1 MKLDEQASWQLPREH
16 WSLGGTQSKIAL
28 ACFDGQWFRCE
39 GDAATTHIVKP
50 GIGRLQHEALNE
62 CICQNIAIASGV
74 LAAKAGFTVF
84 DGVPALVSERFDR
97 VIMEPKRVRR
107 LHQEDFCQ
115 ALSINPENKY
125 TSEGGP
131 NPSSILNLLDKQD
144 VRLAPLYDCAS
155 AFAYDGDEVDYRSA
169 MAIGEN
175 RNFFQLE
182 KPNIIK
188 YAEQAHLSDET

>member
-16 WSLGGTQSKIAL
+16 WSLGGKQSKIAL

-115 ALSINPENKY
+115 ALSINPENKC
-125 TSEGGP
+125 TSEGDP
-131 NPSSILNLLDKQD
+131 NPSSILNLLDKHTHHLENKNQHSLMMAMRLII
-144 VRLAPLYDCAS
+144 VRPWP
-155 AFAYDGDEVDYRSA
+155 
-169 MAIGEN
+169 
-175 RNFFQLE
+175 LE
-182 KPNIIK
+182 KIAISFNWK
-188 YAEQAHLSDET
+188 NQTLSNMQSKRTCQMKLACS